1 MPAIYR
7 NKHPQSPSM
16 ILFRPKEEDFL
27 AHALLEHILHN
38 NRVAAKVLYT
48 LRPDLLFAPALAI
61 DASVGLDANFFRVH
75 RVVNTTPYRAIAAS
89 GNIFM
94 LHELQ
99 NCDAIKNYID
109 LNTGKSS
116 YQLMIE
122 QLQAQFPNG

>member
-61 DASVGLDANFFRVH
+61 DASVGLDANFFRH
-75 RVVNTTPYRAIAAS
+75 
-89 GNIFM
+89 
-94 LHELQ
+94 
-99 NCDAIKNYID
+99 
-109 LNTGKSS
+109 
-116 YQLMIE
+116 
-122 QLQAQFPNG
+122 